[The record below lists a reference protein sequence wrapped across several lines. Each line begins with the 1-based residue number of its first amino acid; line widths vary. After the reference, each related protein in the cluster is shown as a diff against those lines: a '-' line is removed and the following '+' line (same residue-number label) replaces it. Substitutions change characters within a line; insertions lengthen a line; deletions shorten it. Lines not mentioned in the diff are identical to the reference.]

1 VVLIHRI
8 KTALNQARMASRVSE
23 GGYTVPA
30 ENLDQDPLRV
40 WAALL
45 LVAPNP

>member
-1 VVLIHRI
+1 MVLIHRM

-23 GGYTVPA
+23 GGYNMPA
-30 ENLDQDPLRV
+30 ENLDQDPLPE